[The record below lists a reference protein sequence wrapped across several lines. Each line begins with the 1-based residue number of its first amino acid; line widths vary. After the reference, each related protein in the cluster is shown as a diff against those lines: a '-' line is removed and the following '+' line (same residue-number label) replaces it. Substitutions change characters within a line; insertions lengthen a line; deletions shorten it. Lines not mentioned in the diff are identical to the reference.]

1 MIFIDS
7 HTHLNDPEL
16 YSFLEEEISYS
27 RENNLKFILVASY
40 DLESAKRAILISQKY
55 PECHAAIGLHP
66 ENMQEAKEGDWDEI
80 KSLMQDKNCVAIGE
94 TGLDYHW
101 VKDLKEREKQK
112 RLFIEHI
119 ELANKLHLPLTI
131 HSRDAAQD
139 TYQILSQHV
148 PEQGAILHCYSYSV
162 EMMELFLKL
171 PLWFGF
177 GGTLTFKN
185 AKLVKE
191 VLSSCPLERVVT
203 ETDAPYLTPE
213 PFRGKRNE
221 PKNVIYVAKKIA
233 EITSLPLEE
242 VTKQIAK
249 NIEKIFHVKLL

>member
-1 MIFIDS
+1 
-7 HTHLNDPEL
+7 
-16 YSFLEEEISYS
+16 
-27 RENNLKFILVASY
+27 
-40 DLESAKRAILISQKY
+40 
-55 PECHAAIGLHP
+55 
-66 ENMQEAKEGDWDEI
+66 
-80 KSLMQDKNCVAIGE
+80 
-94 TGLDYHW
+94 
-101 VKDLKEREKQK
+101 
-112 RLFIEHI
+112 
-119 ELANKLHLPLTI
+119 
-131 HSRDAAQD
+131 
-139 TYQILSQHV
+139 
-148 PEQGAILHCYSYSV
+148 
-162 EMMELFLKL
+162 MMELFLKL
-171 PLWFGF
+171 PIWFGF